1 MIEIRQIEVYARWFR
16 RLRDRQAAME
26 TIRTRPWDPAEHL
39 ETSEDM
45 AAYLSAALDDGD
57 PGLILDVLHDIY
69 RARRMKQDFG
79 LEGDSS
85 YESLSSNG
93 NPEFT
98 TVLKAVRAMGL
109 RGCVRSLVYILE

>member
-57 PGLILDVLHDIY
+57 PGLILDVLDDIY

-109 RGCVRSLVYILE
+109 RLQATAAPEDE